1 MMDARDAGA
10 PGMIEF
16 WDLAGALLPAK
27 PIA

>member
-1 MMDARDAGA
+1 MMDARDVRA
-10 PGMIEF
+10 PGMVEF